1 MTVGKHT
8 ATVEVKGNTQGAQD
22 ALKALDEAVKRSEK
36 QTKQYDKEWAKT
48 QSRWF
53 ELKKAAKAAEGEVE
67 RARFQR
73 AFDAAKFPEAQKQ
86 TRSLLTSV
94 NALRAGFAGLAVAG
108 IGQAVNTIREL
119 SAESLSLQNIYA
131 NLPFNL
137 DQARLATM
145 GLVDDTTLAT
155 AALQAQRFGV
165 VENAQEFAKLAEVAT
180 KLAVTSGQDAAKGIE
195 DLTLALSRQ
204 SPMILDNLGIT
215 LKLGEA
221 QDRYAETLGK
231 ATKDLTDAEK
241 AEAFRVEAMKA
252 AEAATQNLTVET
264 DGFAAALA
272 KAEVAAANFRANLL
286 GGGGGPAGGGVSPD
300 EIMKRLAREAGE
312 VAGHFEDFVDL
323 QERGSA
329 EQQKT
334 VMQYHAMVKFL
345 DTAKIRGADLE
356 ALNALLAEHGANQ
369 VLSAGNLTKE
379 YKEHIISLQQSANLD
394 AQLAQQGQQRAESSN
409 ENAEAAAEELQMQ
422 QDLLPIYEQA
432 LAVARAEGADQK
444 TILGIQQDQLST
456 QIEIVQAKLLAGQIT
471 EDAAGAEL
479 AQLERQQEVLEAT
492 QRRSRRTRRRGPS
505 REEQVQQ
512 LIDQAN
518 AGDRLAKA
526 EAARNEMFLA
536 FHEEETQAAAMQLA
550 QTEAQILARE
560 RQLEIEE
567 TRGTLSEEAKIAREQ
582 ELLQL
587 QVEAAGLREQLAF
600 DAEAREEATNAR
612 EQLLHEQRVKRI
624 QDLRHLER
632 LADQQRRESVKQ
644 AADNSAEVLGIAQ
657 TAVDGYG
664 AIFAEAAK
672 RRGATER
679 EAFNIEKGI
688 KAASLTLDAATYTAK
703 SVAAFAAQ
711 SYFQGAAFAVAASLS
726 GAAAIQTLAA
736 TPDSIGAPGQSA
748 GAGVG
753 GIGGIPTGGP
763 GNERPESAIPGSP
776 IDGRGSTLP
785 GPGPGAGGGGVSVSI
800 GQFTTLGTVDDET
813 GAKLAQAIDRVKQ
826 DGLA

>member
-36 QTKQYDKEWAKT
+36 QTKQYDKTWAKT

-53 ELKKAAKAAEGEVE
+53 ELKKAAQAAEGEVE

-137 DQARLATM
+137 DEARTATL
-145 GLVDDTTLAT
+145 GLVDDTALAT

-195 DLTLALSRQ
+195 DLTTALSRQ

-215 LKLGEA
+215 LRLGEA

-252 AEAATQNLTVET
+252 AEAATENLTVQT

-272 KAEVAAANFRANLL
+272 RAEVAAANFRANLL
-286 GGGGGPAGGGVSPD
+286 GGGGPAGGGVSPD
-300 EIMKRLAREAGE
+300 QVIARMAREAGE
-312 VAGHFEDFVDL
+312 VSAQFEDLVDL
-323 QERGSA
+323 QERGSK
-329 EQQKT
+329 EQQET
-334 VMQYHAMVKFL
+334 VMQYRQIL
-345 DTAKIRGADLE
+345 RLLESSTQRGADLE
-356 ALNALLAEHGANQ
+356 ELNAILADHGASQ
-369 VLSAGNLTKE
+369 AVSAEKLSQE
-379 YKEHIISLQQSANLD
+379 YRDHVRSLEESANLD
-394 AQLAQQGQQRAESSN
+394 AQLALQGQQRAESGN
-409 ENAEAAAEELQMQ
+409 EAAEAAADELAQAEA
-422 QDLLPIYEQA
+422 LLPIYEQE
-432 LAVARAEGADQK
+432 LAVARASGADQK
-444 TILGIQQDQLST
+444 KILGIQQDQLST
-456 QIEIVQAKLLAGQIT
+456 QVQIVEAKLLAGVLDREQADT
-471 EDAAGAEL
+471 D
-479 AQLERQQEVLEAT
+479 LEKLKNQQEVLEAT
-492 QRRSRRTRRRGPS
+492 QRRAGRTRRRGPS

-518 AGDRLAKA
+518 AGDRLARA

-600 DAEAREEATNAR
+600 DAEAREEAGNAR

-624 QDLRHLER
+624 HDAMALE
-632 LADQQRRESVKQ
+632 E
-644 AADNSAEVLGIAQ
+644 AAKKAQEEQLQSRIQTSTDILGIAQ
-657 TAVDGYG
+657 NAVDGYG
-664 AIFAEAAK
+664 AIFSEAAK

-688 KAASLTLDAATYTAK
+688 KAASLTLDAVTYGAK
-703 SVAAFAAQ
+703 SAAAFAGLN
-711 SYFQGAAFAVAASLS
+711 FVQGAAFAVAASLS

-763 GNERPESAIPGSP
+763 GNERPDSAIPGSP